1 MDVKIEQGFL
11 VIRIPLQEA
20 GPVSASGKTRP
31 RAYGQAKVLDED
43 GQQITVQVNAYE
55 RVTPGKAS

>member
-20 GPVSASGKTRP
+20 GPVSASGKTRS
-31 RAYGQAKVLDED
+31 RAYGQAKVLDGD
-43 GQQITVQVNAYE
+43 TQITVQVNAYE
-55 RVTPGKAS
+55 RVTPAAE